1 MQVPPIPSAGG
12 QRPVPSFQSNYKNS
26 ATARRS
32 FRTVLPT
39 PMPMPR
45 RKPSLRKMLVVGGVT
60 AAVTG
65 ITVAALVGLASMK
78 KKDAG
83 AAAEAGEGA
92 GAQPVGAVA
101 KEEASGAGAEPVGAV
116 AKGEASDAAPIALAK
131 PTEADAGKDTAEG
144 KKAAEGTAPGKTEPD
159 GTELGKSKDDKAKD
173 DKAKTEEPKGDGKT
187 EPAVDGKSSGKAWR
201 QSEPPRVVGVM
212 KQDPKNSDLFAAP
225 GKGEIEKPWAERS
238 AKDINIVAHDSFK
251 IVTHKITRDTLQTQQ
266 LNGAKIAHFYLGGT
280 TQSEVD
286 PKTNEFIPRTQDYT
300 RPRKPHS
307 LREELQP
314 YHVRNPSIIKNKLT
328 GVKSIAIPLIDFA
341 HEQNWKKDMTR
352 VLTKELEEVDKLIK
366 AGYKLAVV
374 QKPKDCKYDIQVGLG
389 ASHASTVV
397 PTEYHDMVHKFLAEV
412 SLRSASHDYA
422 QKATKPARL

>member
-101 KEEASGAGAEPVGAV
+101 KEEASGA
-116 AKGEASDAAPIALAK
+116 APIALAK

-144 KKAAEGTAPGKTEPD
+144 KKAAEGTAPGKTKPD
-159 GTELGKSKDDKAKD
+159 GTEPGKSKDDKAKD